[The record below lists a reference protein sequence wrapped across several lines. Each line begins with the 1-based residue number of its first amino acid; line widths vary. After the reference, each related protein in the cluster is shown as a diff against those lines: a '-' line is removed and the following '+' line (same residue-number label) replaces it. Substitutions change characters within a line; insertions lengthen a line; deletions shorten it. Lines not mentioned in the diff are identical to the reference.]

1 MMKNKGDDMN
11 FETFTTPAIDVVR
24 AWHATNASRE
34 VNIIENNR
42 GMFELWVASDCLALF
57 DSFEEAKRFAEC
69 AVTFTMDR
77 GTKVA

>member
-1 MMKNKGDDMN
+1 MMKNTVIAMN
-11 FETFTTPAIDVVR
+11 FELFDTTAIDVVR
-24 AWHATNASRE
+24 GWHATNASRE

-69 AVTFTMDR
+69 AVTFTVSR
-77 GTKVA
+77 VA